1 MKNDQIVADVR
12 KVREAHAKSLGFDIK
27 AIANNIKAGEKRL
40 SSMGWKTISRK
51 NTKMQKLN

>member
-27 AIANNIKAGEKRL
+27 AIANDIKTGEKRL
-40 SSMGWKTISRK
+40 SSMGWKTISKK
-51 NTKMQKLN
+51 NIKMPRT